1 MFPNFLR
8 VGNEVRVELSSKKL
22 RSSFI
27 KKIAEISGQ
36 NLYLCYQ
43 CGKCSAGCPMGFAMD
58 ILPNQVIRLIQLGLE
73 EDLANSKTVW
83 LCASCLTCTARCPRG
98 VDLSKV
104 MEAVRLLTLRKSKNR
119 IEPSKMSQETIS
131 DLPQIAMVSAFRKL
145 TG

>member
-1 MFPNFLR
+1 M
-8 VGNEVRVELSSKKL
+8 RVELSSKRL
-22 RSSFI
+22 RSNFV
-27 KKIAEISGQ
+27 KKVAELSGQ

-73 EDLANSKTVW
+73 EDLVNSKTVW

-98 VDLSKV
+98 VDLSRV
-104 MEAVRLLTLRKSKNR
+104 MEAVRLLTLRKNKNH
-119 IEPSKMSQETIS
+119 IEPSKMSHDTIAE
-131 DLPQIAMVSAFRKL
+131 LPQIAMVSAFRKL